1 MTRPVTDLLADT
13 YAGISTVVDHV
24 TDGDLARET
33 RCAGWT
39 VVDVVYHLLLD
50 AQRALVTLASPA
62 PPPPD
67 VDAATY
73 WAPHKPG
80 AAWASGHAEFVRRSV
95 AAHEA
100 PGTVLRRWTETAA
113 AAVRAARSAPDGH
126 YATQGHVLALDDF
139 VSTLVVEGVVHHLDL
154 TLHLSDAP
162 PPPAAP
168 LAHCREVFDRI
179 LGTPAPA
186 TWSDVDYA
194 LVAAGRQP
202 VPADTAT
209 RIGAA
214 ADRFPLLG

>member
-1 MTRPVTDLLADT
+1 MTSTADLLAAG
-13 YAGISTVVDHV
+13 YGGISDMVGEATADE
-24 TDGDLARET
+24 LARET

-39 VVDVVYHLLLD
+39 VLDLLYHLLLD

-62 PPPPD
+62 APPAD

-80 AAWASGHAEFVRRSV
+80 ATWAAGHAEFVRRSV

-100 PGTVLRRWTETAA
+100 PRIVVRRWTETAG
-113 AAVRAARSAPDGH
+113 AAVRAVRGARPGH

-154 TLHLSDAP
+154 LVALPDAQL
-162 PPPAAP
+162 PAAEA
-168 LAHCREVFDRI
+168 LAHCRSVFDRI

-186 TWSDVDYA
+186 DWPDADYA
-194 LVAAGRQP
+194 LCAGGRRPLPPDVAQLIGSAAG
-202 VPADTAT
+202 
-209 RIGAA
+209 
-214 ADRFPLLG
+214 RFPLLG